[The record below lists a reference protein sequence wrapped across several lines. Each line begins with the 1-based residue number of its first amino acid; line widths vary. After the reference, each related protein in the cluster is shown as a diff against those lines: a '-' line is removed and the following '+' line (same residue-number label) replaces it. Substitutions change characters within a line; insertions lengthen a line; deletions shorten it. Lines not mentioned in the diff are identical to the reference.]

1 MAFYME
7 LYVENITKDQ
17 AYACKHANFVHLVA
31 GAAVEQFLVLIQVSD
46 VKFSSALIA
55 FEAIL

>member
-1 MAFYME
+1 ME
-7 LYVENITKDQ
+7 LLENNAKDQ

-31 GAAVEQFLVLIQVSD
+31 GAAVEQFLVLVQVSD
-46 VKFSSALIA
+46 VKFSSALTA

>member
-1 MAFYME
+1 MK
-7 LYVENITKDQ
+7 LLENITKEDQ
-17 AYACKHANFVHLVA
+17 AYACIHANFVHLVA